1 MVVDRHPER
10 GFSLIELMIV
20 ITIIGLMLLITIPT
34 YHALSQ
40 DQQLRGA
47 AGSIVGQ
54 VQLARVSAM
63 ATGRTQTLNFD
74 TSTSPP
80 SMTVFD
86 AVNHHSWTLPKG
98 ISFVS
103 GTANSFTMTRDG
115 RASTSQFIV
124 LQNRNGRRDTVSVQT
139 SGLALA
145 RH

>member
-1 MVVDRHPER
+1 MVVYRHPER

-20 ITIIGLMLLITIPT
+20 ITIIGLMLLISIPA
-34 YHALSQ
+34 YHSLSQ
-40 DQQLRGA
+40 DQQLKGA
-47 AGSIVGQ
+47 TTSIVGQ
-54 VQLARVSAM
+54 VQLARVTAM

-80 SMTVFD
+80 SMTTFD
-86 AVNHHSWTLPKG
+86 AVQSRKWTLPKG

-103 GTANSFTMTRDG
+103 GGANSFTMTRDG
-115 RASTSQFIV
+115 RASTSEFIV
-124 LQNRNGRRDTVSVQT
+124 LQNNKGKRDTVSVQT